1 MKRPIESRKILAV
14 EGKDEYE
21 FFDALFKHMNI
32 VDVRIEEVGGKDQ
45 FKDKLPAL
53 VRSSGFSVNVEKF
66 AVVRDADQNA
76 NSAFRSIRNI
86 LKKEG
91 LEPPNDKNQFSRKNP
106 NVGIYIMPGNSS
118 KGMLEDLCL
127 STVQNTPAIA
137 CVDIFVECCKE
148 NLNEPPLNP
157 SKAKVQAYLAAMPK
171 VVNRLGI
178 GAQRGYWNFNCQELD
193 QVKLFLLHF
202 S

>member
-21 FFDALFKHMNI
+21 FFDALFKHMDI

-53 VRSSGFSVNVEKF
+53 VRSSGFSENVENF

-86 LKKEG
+86 LIKEG
-91 LEPPNDKNQFSRKNP
+91 LEPPNDKNQFSRNNP
-106 NVGIYIMPGNSS
+106 NVGIYIMPGIRSS
-118 KGMLEDLCL
+118 
-127 STVQNTPAIA
+127 
-137 CVDIFVECCKE
+137 
-148 NLNEPPLNP
+148 
-157 SKAKVQAYLAAMPK
+157 
-171 VVNRLGI
+171 
-178 GAQRGYWNFNCQELD
+178 
-193 QVKLFLLHF
+193 
-202 S
+202 